1 MLGDIMLAKAQLD
14 FELTLENVQPG
25 VWISRTPAADE
36 GVVLLHWIQDGAVD
50 YHNFIP
56 LPDDPAVEDGDT
68 ASWEQAGEFSVDAGV
83 SCALVSDILN
93 DGGPLVCDDYDSEVV
108 LESFMDMLLLGEV
121 PNDGSIAVPGGVV
134 GTSHSSLVSNL
145 PLNILFQLPG
155 MTRGTLFS
163 CVAPPMI

>member
-14 FELTLENVQPG
+14 FELILENVQPG
-25 VWISRTPAADE
+25 VWISRTPAADD
-36 GVVLLHWIQDGAVD
+36 GAVLLHWVQGGGVD
-50 YHNFIP
+50 YHNLIP

-93 DGGPLVCDDYDSEVV
+93 DGGPLVREDYDSEVV

-121 PNDGSIAVPGGVV
+121 PNDGSMAVPGGVI
-134 GTSHSSLVSNL
+134 GESRLSLVSNL
-145 PLNILFQLPG
+145 LLNISLQLLV
-155 MTRGTLFS
+155 MTEATPFS
-163 CVAPPMI
+163 RSATPKL